1 VTSDFSYIKQPGA
14 TKKKTNVPKVYV
26 MDFNYY
32 IEIKAEENL
41 CIFVFLLWFVLPL
54 LLNKQLLET
63 KLYDSQNQK
72 DNLIDLYWQ
81 KILKFNVQSQLPL
94 SDFNPILE
102 NSTN

>member
-41 CIFVFLLWFVLPL
+41 CIFVFLL
-54 LLNKQLLET
+54 
-63 KLYDSQNQK
+63 
-72 DNLIDLYWQ
+72 
-81 KILKFNVQSQLPL
+81 
-94 SDFNPILE
+94 
-102 NSTN
+102 